1 MQAESA
7 LQERLPQFIKKCW
20 VQGEDTIT
28 FVDESLYLS
37 YDKFTWWI
45 DPGAIVHVA
54 NSLQGSSMRRT
65 LQRGARSIKVANRV
79 EALVEAIVEFHLE
92 LNSGFVLHLRD
103 VLYVPSLQRNLTSVS
118 RLDDDFID
126 CHFGDGKCEIQFD
139 KECVGLAF

>member
-1 MQAESA
+1 
-7 LQERLPQFIKKCW
+7 
-20 VQGEDTIT
+20 
-28 FVDESLYLS
+28 
-37 YDKFTWWI
+37 
-45 DPGAIVHVA
+45 
-54 NSLQGSSMRRT
+54 MRRT
-65 LQRGARSIKVANRV
+65 LQRGARSIKVANGV
-79 EALVEAIVEFHLE
+79 EAPVEAISEFHLE